1 MPRGVDFL
9 YKAQVHP
16 LMEYSPLAWSSCPP
30 SYLAT
35 LGRFQR
41 RAQRLD
47 SDKRPHHAPDSFQPL
62 QKRRDVAG
70 LCVMHKALNLHTP
83 HLAAIKLPRP
93 PPPLHST
100 RVAPHRQ
107 EQVTVPFSR
116 TEHHLRSFLPRYGRL
131 WNQLVH
137 QTDLHHHA
145 SLQDFKRG
153 VNSWLMA

>member
-1 MPRGVDFL
+1 MVFL
-9 YKAQVHP
+9 PA
-16 LMEYSPLAWSSCPP
+16 LL
-30 SYLAT
+30 
-35 LGRFQR
+35 LGHTRRVQR
-41 RAQRLD
+41 RAQRLV

-83 HLAAIKLPRP
+83 HLAVIKLPRP